1 MQQLVDKLSERE
13 DVMDEIMATED
24 AIRIIRGRMW
34 EVARGSYTVYQ
45 ILYHAQQHLEKRL
58 SMLLGR

>member
-1 MQQLVDKLSERE
+1 
-13 DVMDEIMATED
+13 MDEIMATED